1 MAVPFKDRYDAGR
14 QLAQLLTAFAN
25 RSDTIVLGLAR
36 GGVPVAYEVASTL
49 DAPLDVFVVRKLGVP
64 GHEELAMGAIAS
76 GGEIVLNKEVIQ
88 DRHISDEQIEHVVVH
103 ERVELSRRERRYR
116 NGNPAPSIKDRTAL
130 LIDDGLATGSTM
142 RAAAIAIRMQ
152 EPKQIVVAVPI
163 SDPGVCENFR
173 ELVEEIICIVTPEP
187 LYAVGIWYRDF
198 APTTDDEVSELL
210 RRRQDASRTS
220 KRRIIG

>member
-1 MAVPFKDRYDAGR
+1 MAVPFKNRYDAGR
-14 QLAQLLTAFAN
+14 QLARLLSPFAN

-49 DAPLDVFVVRKLGVP
+49 GAPLDVFVVRKLGVP

-76 GGEIVLNKEVIQ
+76 GGEIVLNYDVIQ
-88 DRHISDEQIEHVVVH
+88 DRHIPDEEIASVVAH
-103 ERVELSRRERRYR
+103 ERVELSRREQRYR
-116 NGNPAPSIKDRTAL
+116 DGNPAPSIKDQTVL

-142 RAAAIAIRMQ
+142 RAAAIAIRTQ
-152 EPKQIVVAVPI
+152 EPTQIVVAVPI

-173 ELVEEIICIVTPEP
+173 DLVDETICMVTPES

-198 APTTDDEVSELL
+198 TPTTDDEVSELL
-210 RRRQDASRTS
+210 RRREDAHRTS